1 MRNMVALAVAA
12 CAVVALPA
20 QAGSP
25 GPSDHPAHAADASM
39 TEKEA
44 TFALF
49 KAADT
54 GDAEQVQAALD
65 AGGDPNRAYAK
76 SRLTPLHFA
85 ASVNTAEVV
94 ALLLDAGADPN
105 VYDKRGF
112 TPLHWAADRNTGE
125 VVGLLLDA
133 GADPMVPDVN
143 GRLPMDYAGNNAR
156 FVGTEAYQRLSDATA
171 WGRCLEQ
178 MGDRETCSVLRG
190 LSGISKELSAI
201 QEGQQEAEE
210 CVVEH
215 WNWSYE
221 AMLNAV
227 YINGTATCE
236 SGVVSVQAF
245 DDGKFLGA
253 TQAPVM
259 GHVMTAMPINASRK
273 PTNLTIKTH

>member
-1 MRNMVALAVAA
+1 MKTMLMAVVA

-25 GPSDHPAHAADASM
+25 GPADHPAHAADAPM

-49 KAADT
+49 EAVNIGT
-54 GDAEQVQAALD
+54 AEEVKAALD
-65 AGGDPNRAYAK
+65 AG
-76 SRLTPLHFA
+76 
-85 ASVNTAEVV
+85 ASVNGYAWK
-94 ALLLDAGADPN
+94 GAT
-105 VYDKRGF
+105 V
-112 TPLHWAADRNTGE
+112 LHYAADRNTGE

-133 GADPMVPDVN
+133 GADPMGYDVN

-156 FVGTEAYQRLSDATA
+156 FVGTDAYQRLSDATA

-178 MGDRETCSVLRG
+178 MGDREVCSTLRG
-190 LSGISKELSAI
+190 LSGISKELSGF
-201 QEGQQEAEE
+201 QEEQEAEKCE
-210 CVVEH
+210 VEH

-227 YINGTATCE
+227 YITGTTTCE

-245 DDGKFLGA
+245 DGGKFLGA

-273 PTNLTIKTH
+273 PTNLTIKTN

>member
-1 MRNMVALAVAA
+1 MRNMVALAVVA

-49 KAADT
+49 EA
-54 GDAEQVQAALD
+54 
-65 AGGDPNRAYAK
+65 
-76 SRLTPLHFA
+76 
-85 ASVNTAEVV
+85 VNIGTAEEVK
-94 ALLLDAGADPN
+94 ASLDAGASVN
-105 VYDKRGF
+105 GYEWKGATV
-112 TPLHWAADRNTGE
+112 LHYAADRNTGE